1 MIQALFFLKA
11 LHVIGF
17 VAWFAGLFYLVR
29 MFVYHEEA
37 HDRPAPEDEILKRQY
52 NLMEWRVY
60 RIICNPAMMIT
71 WTAGLIMLG
80 LGLYSPSVPNYLSM
94 GTPGWMHFKLLL
106 LVLLTVYHLWSK
118 RLILRMEAGERPFSS
133 WQYRLLNE
141 LPTLFLILI
150 AYTAVY
156 GKAGSLNYLYL
167 FGGLILFIG
176 LLFWGAKAY
185 KKRRSQKAESGNQK

>member
-1 MIQALFFLKA
+1 MIHALYFFKA
-11 LHVIGF
+11 LHVVGF

-29 MFVYHEEA
+29 IFVYHEEA
-37 HDRPAPEDEILKRQY
+37 NSKPEPEASILKKQY
-52 NLMEWRVY
+52 HIMEWRVY

-71 WTAGLIMLG
+71 WTAGLSMLG
-80 LGLYSPSVPNYLSM
+80 LGLFSPVVPNYLSPDM

-106 LVLLTVYHLWSK
+106 LLLMTFYHLWSK
-118 RLILRMEAGERPFSS
+118 RLIRRMEAGERPFSS

-150 AYTAVY
+150 SFTAVY
-156 GKAGSLNYLYL
+156 GKMGSLNYFYL

-176 LLFWGAKAY
+176 LLFWGARAY
-185 KKRRSQKAESGNQK
+185 KRSREKK